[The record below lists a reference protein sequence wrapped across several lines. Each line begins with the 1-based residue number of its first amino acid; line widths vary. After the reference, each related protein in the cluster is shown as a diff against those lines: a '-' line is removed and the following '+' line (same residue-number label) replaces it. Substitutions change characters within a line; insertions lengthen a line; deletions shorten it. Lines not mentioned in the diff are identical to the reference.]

1 MISPYHFINKS
12 SHTFTVILYPV
23 HYATSVSD
31 PSPFQQ
37 QSRFPITLT
46 WDPYQGVQRVEGKK
60 MEDRV
65 AGKG

>member
-1 MISPYHFINKS
+1 MILPHHFINKS

-37 QSRFPITLT
+37 QSRFHNTNLGPT
-46 WDPYQGVQRVEGKK
+46 PGGPEGGGKK
-60 MEDRV
+60 MEDRE